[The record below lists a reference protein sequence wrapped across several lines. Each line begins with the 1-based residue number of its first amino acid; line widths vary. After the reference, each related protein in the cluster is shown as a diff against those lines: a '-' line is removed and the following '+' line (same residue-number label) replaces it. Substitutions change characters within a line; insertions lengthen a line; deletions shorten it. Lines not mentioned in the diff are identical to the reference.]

1 MHAAASLHK
10 LVFRV
15 LHNASCDSLRI
26 LMLQGMVQQQYVVK
40 AVQTECKVMQHEA
53 SRQASAMQLLESAA
67 DKRRMEERSLEHD
80 FWESAREALG
90 K

>member
-1 MHAAASLHK
+1 M
-10 LVFRV
+10 
-15 LHNASCDSLRI
+15 
-26 LMLQGMVQQQYVVK
+26 MMQGMVQQQYVAK
-40 AVQTECKVMQHEA
+40 AVQTECKAMQHEA

-90 K
+90 D